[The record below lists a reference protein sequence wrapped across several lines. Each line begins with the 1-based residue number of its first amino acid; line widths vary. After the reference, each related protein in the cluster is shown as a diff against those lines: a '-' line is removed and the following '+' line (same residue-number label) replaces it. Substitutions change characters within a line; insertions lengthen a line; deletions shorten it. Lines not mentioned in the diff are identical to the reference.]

1 MDERV
6 MPVLMADTSWAARGP
21 RSGNRD
27 FGLSGRSMRQTV
39 PAVGIG
45 IEIEAR
51 PRTVQLTKRVQL
63 TGIKA

>member
-1 MDERV
+1 

-27 FGLSGRSMRQTV
+27 FGLNGRSMRQTV

-51 PRTVQLTKRVQL
+51 PRPCS
-63 TGIKA
+63 

>member
-6 MPVLMADTSWAARGP
+6 MPVLMADKVMGGARP

-51 PRTVQLTKRVQL
+51 PRPCS
-63 TGIKA
+63 